1 MQRYRK
7 LSVLALA
14 LALGAAALVLL
25 IVTAYSYRLAS
36 WPPLRL
42 VGAVLALFTILLS
55 LASMLIEPC
64 AMLCILCRWKT

>member
-7 LSVLALA
+7 LSVLA